1 MNCTEQG
8 RIQDFNLWGRVVNGM
23 AKRHEGRSVGRG
35 IASSP
40 EFKKKFII
48 VLRPGM
54 GNREGKGGGSPSQP
68 TRGLGGAS

>member
-1 MNCTEQG
+1 VG
-8 RIQDFNLWGRVVNGM
+8 
-23 AKRHEGRSVGRG
+23 EGREWNGQKTRGEERREGYSVLPR
-35 IASSP
+35 IL
-40 EFKKKFII
+40 KKIII